1 MHAGTSARGGG
12 RPEARSREAGSGKGR
27 GQAAEAP
34 RVGAGTASA
43 RVGRQRAVGVC
54 VRASGL
60 LAVHRDRV
68 GKREVEAAPNL
79 WVRALC
85 RD

>member
-1 MHAGTSARGGG
+1 MHARASARGGG
-12 RPEARSREAGSGKGR
+12 RPEARSWEAGSGKGR

-43 RVGRQRAVGVC
+43 RAVGVC
-54 VRASGL
+54 ARVPGL
-60 LAVHRDRV
+60 SAVHLDRV
-68 GKREVEAAPNL
+68 GSREVEAAPNL
-79 WVRALC
+79 WVRALR